1 MMKTIV
7 VVVAVLALC
16 LIVAEARSRK
26 SHDSGNSDSRKTG
39 DRKQGDRP
47 LPKPLG
53 REVKLCKALV
63 NGNITNDNQTFE
75 NVFIAV
81 NTTCTEL
88 LDFLVAQNDS
98 VPEDT
103 TGRTKRRAGRGRGS
117 KGRRQPGKKASAD
130 SEKSISSE
138 SIESD
143 ESGSTDE
150 RQGDGELGGQTP
162 VKKLLH
168 FCDEVKEFVP
178 TEETSQD
185 LVAIVEKFESPCTTA
200 CEIAGGVDCAP
211 LVDGGAQ

>member
-1 MMKTIV
+1 MFTHDGAFVCHVADEGHGFLNPKGLDLSPDLTIFV
-7 VVVAVLALC
+7 SSGHLKACEVK
-16 LIVAEARSRK
+16 RK

-103 TGRTKRRAGRGRGS
+103 TG
-117 KGRRQPGKKASAD
+117 
-130 SEKSISSE
+130 
-138 SIESD
+138 
-143 ESGSTDE
+143 
-150 RQGDGELGGQTP
+150 
-162 VKKLLH
+162 
-168 FCDEVKEFVP
+168 
-178 TEETSQD
+178 ETSQD